1 MGSFSGQLRQ
11 VLRRLMRAPM
21 FTSMAVLTLALG
33 IGANTAV
40 FSVIEGVLLKPL
52 PYPHPEELIALSHTA
67 PGINITDL
75 VMSPSVY
82 FTYRDDNRTFQ
93 DVGLYT
99 GDTVNV
105 TGTAEPEQVRALD
118 VTDRVIPILGIPP
131 MLGRSFTRKDDSPGS
146 PDTVMLTY
154 GYWRR
159 RFSGDRTIIG
169 RRIRIDGKAK
179 EVIGVMPA
187 NFRFLDMD
195 PEIIQPFQFD
205 RNKMFLGN
213 FSFEGVARLKPHVTL
228 AQADAD
234 ARRMLPIVNRTFQ
247 PPPGYSVKLF
257 ESARI
262 APNFKPFK
270 HEVIGDVGTVLWV
283 LMGAIGIVLLIAC
296 ANVANLLLVR
306 GEARHL
312 ELAIRAALGA
322 SWSRIAAELLFES
335 LTLAVFGGALGLL
348 VAFGSLRLLVSMAPA
363 GLPRLNEIGI
373 DAPVLLFALLVSLV
387 AGVLFG
393 SVPIFKHAGARLGT
407 GLREGGRTLSQSR
420 ERHRARNLLVVVQ
433 VALALVLLISSGL
446 MIRTFRTL
454 MQVQP
459 GFTGPGQVQTF
470 VLSIPDAQVPKAE
483 NVLRMLNDMLDKVNR
498 VPGVSS
504 AAITSS
510 IPMDNNGSFDP
521 IFARDR
527 VYKEGQIPPI
537 RRFVFI
543 SPGLLRT
550 MGTPLLA
557 GRDLAWSD
565 TYNNIPVALVS
576 ESFAREY
583 WGSPAAALH
592 KQIRTNNADPWRE
605 IAGVVGDV
613 HADGLNKKAPT
624 TVYWPIL
631 MNNFESDKESIR
643 RTAFFVVRSS
653 RTGSQSFVKEL
664 RQSVWSI
671 NPNVPVAAV
680 RTLDQIYK
688 KSMARTSFTLVMV
701 AIAGGMALLLG
712 IIGIYGVIAY
722 SVSQRTREIGIRMAL
737 GARQQQLAG
746 MFVRHGMILAGI
758 GVGIGLVAAFGLMRL
773 MASLLFHVNPVD
785 PLTYCIVSIGLIA
798 VAALASYLPS
808 RRAAAVDPAEALRLE

>member
-187 NFRFLDMD
+187 NFRFLDMN

-205 RNKMFLGN
+205 RNKTFLGN

-592 KQIRTNNADPWRE
+592 KQIRTNSADPWRE